1 MNIYQLSDEDLLL
14 LCRES
19 VEAQEVLIGRYTRL
33 VRACARRFFLLG
45 GDNEDLVQEGMI
57 GLLNAIRQYQTDVG
71 NFPTYA
77 AKCINS
83 RLISAVRAASAKKHT
98 PLNESVSILNYSDE
112 YLASADLT
120 DNPEDQLID
129 REQYSE
135 YLAKLYM
142 LLSTL
147 EKRILD
153 AYLEGMSCSEIAES
167 IHRPVKSVGNAVQR
181 IKAKAA
187 GILSRR

>member
-1 MNIYQLSDEDLLL
+1 MDINQLSDEDLLL
-14 LCRES
+14 LCS
-19 VEAQEVLIGRYTRL
+19 SNTEAQEVLIGRYTKL

-71 NFPTYA
+71 SFPTYA

-112 YLASADLT
+112 YLASPELT
-120 DNPEDQLID
+120 DSPEERLIT

-135 YLAKLYM
+135 YFAKLY
-142 LLSTL
+142 LILSAL

-153 AYLEGMSCSEIAES
+153 LYLEGMSCSEIAES
-167 IHRPVKSVGNAVQR
+167 IQKPVRSVGNAVQR
-181 IKAKAA
+181 IKLKAA

>member
-1 MNIYQLSDEDLLL
+1 MDIYQLSDENLLL
-14 LCRES
+14 LCSSS
-19 VEAQEVLIGRYTRL
+19 VEAQEVLIGRYTKL

-45 GDNEDLVQEGMI
+45 GDDEDLVQEGMI
-57 GLLNAIRQYQTDVG
+57 GLLNAIRQYQPDVG
-71 NFPTYA
+71 RFPTYA

-98 PLNESVSILNYSDE
+98 PLNDSVSIVNYCDE

-120 DNPEDQLID
+120 DSPEEQLIN

-135 YLAKLYM
+135 YLAQLYM
-142 LLSTL
+142 RLSAL

-167 IHRPVKSVGNAVQR
+167 IHKPVKSVGNAVQR
-181 IKAKAA
+181 VKAKAA